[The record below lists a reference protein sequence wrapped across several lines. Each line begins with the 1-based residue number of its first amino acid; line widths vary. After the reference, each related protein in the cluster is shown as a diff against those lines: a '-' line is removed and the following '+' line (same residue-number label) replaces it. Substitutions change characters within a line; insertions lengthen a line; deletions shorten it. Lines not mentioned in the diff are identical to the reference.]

1 MPSSAPHLRHNSH
14 LKMKIALVTE
24 VSPLYVNGVSRT
36 IVRLLDHLTE
46 QGHEVV
52 VFGPDSGHYKN
63 VRLVGTFGVPLFFYP
78 ELKFNFATP
87 SMVYQLRQYQPEII
101 HFVDPNLLGPQM
113 LVWCK
118 MFLPHVPRIAS
129 YHTNIALYATMFGFS
144 YLYEPIWWTMRMY
157 HGACRKTLCPSHS
170 TKAALVA
177 NGIPAEKV
185 GIWTRGVEMAMFN
198 PERRNMQLREKWLCA
213 GKPTL
218 QSNSSTSSLLRRASN
233 EDEGVSFGLQDPEDK
248 LIILYVGRISWEK
261 NIQVLVEAYKGMNHE
276 QVHLVIVGDGP
287 AKASIQG
294 QLRSA
299 DVTFTGYLRGEEL
312 AEAYASADIFAFPSK
327 SETFG
332 QVVLE
337 AQASAL
343 PCVIMDAEGVS
354 EIVEGEVSGIITPL
368 PANMDQADSVEVQ
381 EAFRANI
388 ERLVDNPVLREKM
401 SRNAVARAQKFSW
414 YEAMQACV
422 DAYADTIVDAQMET
436 NTSIV

>member
-1 MPSSAPHLRHNSH
+1 
-14 LKMKIALVTE
+14 
-24 VSPLYVNGVSRT
+24 
-36 IVRLLDHLTE
+36 
-46 QGHEVV
+46 
-52 VFGPDSGHYKN
+52 
-63 VRLVGTFGVPLFFYP
+63 
-78 ELKFNFATP
+78 
-87 SMVYQLRQYQPEII
+87 
-101 HFVDPNLLGPQM
+101 
-113 LVWCK
+113 
-118 MFLPHVPRIAS
+118 
-129 YHTNIALYATMFGFS
+129 
-144 YLYEPIWWTMRMY
+144 
-157 HGACRKTLCPSHS
+157 
-170 TKAALVA
+170 
-177 NGIPAEKV
+177 
-185 GIWTRGVEMAMFN
+185 MAMFN

>member
-1 MPSSAPHLRHNSH
+1 
-14 LKMKIALVTE
+14 MKVALVTE

-52 VFGPDSGHYKN
+52 VFGPDSGHFKD
-63 VRLVGTFGVPLFFYP
+63 VRLVGTVGVPLFFYP

-87 SMVYQLRQYQPEII
+87 NMVYQLRQYQPDII

-118 MFLPHVPRIAS
+118 LFLPHVPRIAS

-144 YLYEPIWWTMRMY
+144 YLYEPIWATMRLY
-157 HGACRKTLCPSHS
+157 HGACRKTLCPSYS

-185 GIWTRGVEMAMFN
+185 GIWTRGVDMNMFTPN
-198 PERRNMQLREKWLCA
+198 RRSQALREKWLCA
-213 GKPTL
+213 GKSQTTL
-218 QSNSSTSSLLRRASN
+218 HGNSSTTSLLRRPSN
-233 EDEGVSFGLQDPEDK
+233 EDEGVSFGLQNPDEK
-248 LIILYVGRISWEK
+248 IIILYVGRISWEK
-261 NIQVLVEAYKGMNHE
+261 NIQVLVEAYKQMNHE

-287 AKASIQG
+287 AKGSIQG
-294 QLRSA
+294 ELRSA

-368 PANMDQADSVEVQ
+368 PTEPENADSVEVQ
-381 EAFRANI
+381 EAFRTNV
-388 ERLVDNPVLREKM
+388 ERLVDNPVMREKM
-401 SRNAVARAQKFSW
+401 SRSAVARAQKFSW

-422 DAYADTIVDAQMET
+422 DAYADTIVEANLES
-436 NTSIV
+436 NTSSVV